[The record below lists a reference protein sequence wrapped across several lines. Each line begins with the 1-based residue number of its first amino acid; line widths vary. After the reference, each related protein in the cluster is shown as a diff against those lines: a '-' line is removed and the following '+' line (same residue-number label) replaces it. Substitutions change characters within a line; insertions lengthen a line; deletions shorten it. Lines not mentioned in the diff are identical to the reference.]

1 MLRLKRNS
9 YYDYALLA
17 VIVILMC
24 FGLVMLYSVSSYTA
38 EIKTGDDMFYF
49 KKQAFFCI
57 FGLVFAIVLS
67 FGDYHWFYKLG
78 TALYLLSTQETRK
91 EKTAIRSIP
100 LCR

>member
-38 EIKTGDDMFYF
+38 EIKTGDD
-49 KKQAFFCI
+49 
-57 FGLVFAIVLS
+57 
-67 FGDYHWFYKLG
+67 YKRYC
-78 TALYLLSTQETRK
+78 YLLWLNRQPYEEIVEGIKQLAAAVAS
-91 EKTAIRSIP
+91 A
-100 LCR
+100 LG